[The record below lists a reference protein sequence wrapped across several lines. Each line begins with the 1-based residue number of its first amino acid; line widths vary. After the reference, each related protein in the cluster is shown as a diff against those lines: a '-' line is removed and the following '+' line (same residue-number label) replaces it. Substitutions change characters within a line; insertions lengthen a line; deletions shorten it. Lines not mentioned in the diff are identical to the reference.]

1 MFKVMR
7 ALRPRQSKNLVYIM
21 KNFST
26 LEGQKIFDD
35 CYEQYVEQPYE
46 TTINFYQNRGYDS
59 RYFRLAEYF
68 YNEEDE
74 WVMPMTLFPR
84 INFEKSK
91 MHLAFEPYELGPELV
106 KEAHDKIFKYL
117 MKLDIKRV
125 FMPKADV
132 LQKHG
137 NQKYNDG
144 GIVRYDYE
152 RPTISFD
159 SSFKYQRFLTQPL
172 TPREVWLPGKA
183 IKQNNVF
190 FMQLHRQF
198 LKADPV
204 YPSPDSEVNH
214 ERIKKF
220 LKDGF
225 LKFDI
230 SGFGFQYLRELLK
243 IGNRCIQELY
253 PCTTL
258 DEQCEIFERILD
270 NVKVEMPDGTFKYPQ
285 RGIGLG
291 YYEDL
296 KTIVMLALLD
306 HLDPISVYGDQG
318 LLPPF
323 ALSFAEDLQK
333 FQFIMN
339 WEKIDF
345 GSSEGKT
352 KWGGCSY
359 TFDELRKP
367 RLYSENIIGSFFSTH
382 HWERKLGLYGFYKH
396 YPKVYKSCEKRLRD
410 MYELV
415 FGYEFFEKDSHL
427 PFDNGGLSSG
437 PRAVGYQRLWWIRGE
452 RTPRSSL
459 LFDTTYQT
467 PFKTIGNKTVTFKES
482 RDFQKK
488 RKRLYRMNKVSDT
501 TLYDYINPKIEYNKK
516 DQLKQRVLP
525 RWADFNLIIYHNMS
539 SGSITCGLD
548 SDNIKHAV
556 SRQVFAS
563 DPLRARATGGYS
575 IETNF
580 RSGRPPSQE
589 WVEIAD
595 VLSNLSDFHQ
605 MYVNRTDLHQDPSMG
620 EDPMYYN
627 DNLFRHIVET
637 VNKRKR
643 PVLSSKESN
652 HGDRILDEVREN
664 LPHLLKRA
672 KVTNL
677 PDIIQLAE
685 KKLEEYDKGYNVA
698 ESDHGHYEDDEL
710 FYADDFELI
719 DLDTAL

>member
-1 MFKVMR
+1 MGKKSFRAKTARKNINKNTQSKLNNSILGHEFQESLSYDDNLESRFFVQHYCFLIRGLQRRNWVQVETKLTKMKCPRKLLSVLKASWTMFKVMR

-21 KNFST
+21 KNFCT

-74 WVMPMTLFPR
+74 WVIPMTLFPR

-106 KEAHDKIFKYL
+106 KEAHDRIFKYL
-117 MKLDIKRV
+117 MKLDVKRI

-214 ERIKKF
+214 ERIKKY

-339 WEKIDF
+339 WEKIDLA
-345 GSSEGKT
+345 
-352 KWGGCSY
+352 
-359 TFDELRKP
+359 LRKEKP
-367 RLYSENIIGSFFSTH
+367 NGEGVHTPST
-382 HWERKLGLYGFYKH
+382 
-396 YPKVYKSCEKRLRD
+396 
-410 MYELV
+410 
-415 FGYEFFEKDSHL
+415 
-427 PFDNGGLSSG
+427 N
-437 PRAVGYQRLWWIRGE
+437 
-452 RTPRSSL
+452 
-459 LFDTTYQT
+459 
-467 PFKTIGNKTVTFKES
+467 
-482 RDFQKK
+482 
-488 RKRLYRMNKVSDT
+488 
-501 TLYDYINPKIEYNKK
+501 
-516 DQLKQRVLP
+516 
-525 RWADFNLIIYHNMS
+525 
-539 SGSITCGLD
+539 
-548 SDNIKHAV
+548 
-556 SRQVFAS
+556 
-563 DPLRARATGGYS
+563 
-575 IETNF
+575 
-580 RSGRPPSQE
+580 
-589 WVEIAD
+589 
-595 VLSNLSDFHQ
+595 
-605 MYVNRTDLHQDPSMG
+605 
-620 EDPMYYN
+620 
-627 DNLFRHIVET
+627 
-637 VNKRKR
+637 
-643 PVLSSKESN
+643 
-652 HGDRILDEVREN
+652 
-664 LPHLLKRA
+664 
-672 KVTNL
+672 
-677 PDIIQLAE
+677 
-685 KKLEEYDKGYNVA
+685 
-698 ESDHGHYEDDEL
+698 
-710 FYADDFELI
+710 
-719 DLDTAL
+719 